1 MNSSH
6 VWSHLILIKLKLGTI
21 TIPILTE
28 EAQINNL
35 PKKWQTTFQP
45 RA

>member
-1 MNSSH
+1 MNSLH
-6 VWSHLILIKLKLGTI
+6 VQSHLILIKLKLGTI
-21 TIPILTE
+21 TIPILTK

-45 RA
+45 RT